1 MWLLVTGTGRCGTG
15 YIAQLL
21 NSTDVRCSHE
31 GVFTTK
37 GWEHALEGIRQRR
50 VNPSWD
56 WPAESSWLATPFLQ
70 KPELYPLT
78 IVHLTR
84 HPKKVID
91 SHLRLMLY
99 KKCAGPYYQWM
110 NQHIPGINEWD
121 RPEDKAA
128 LWYLSLNRL
137 CERRA
142 DIKHRIE
149 DDDTVLL
156 DNLGIDYRD
165 KNLFSQKNYN
175 ARYGYGPSNIQFD
188 DISQPLRDQLIAMS
202 IKYGYSDVAWQPKT
216 VEAVWIDGLMVPI
229 DENAAFIGGSW
240 QIRDEQNRPGA
251 YDLPLL
257 QFFSNQVRKVENPVI
272 LDVGAST
279 GSFSILPLV
288 TGGRVIAFEPNPT
301 AYRALKTTV
310 KVNGLSEYVE
320 TRQAAI
326 GGTGEKTVILKVPQ
340 RALHH
345 AVSTVGE
352 PRRDDL
358 DWQEIEVDLVAID
371 DLNLDRVD
379 FIKVDTEGSELE
391 VLIGA
396 QKTIRKFK
404 PAILTEYTSLNTRQC
419 GYERERIMELLK
431 SWGYTQFRQV
441 GIEDLWCQ
449 P

>member
-1 MWLLVTGTGRCGTG
+1 M
-15 YIAQLL
+15 
-21 NSTDVRCSHE
+21 
-31 GVFTTK
+31 
-37 GWEHALEGIRQRR
+37 RR
-50 VNPSWD
+50 TNPSWD

-70 KPELYPLT
+70 KPKLYPLT
-78 IVHLTR
+78 VVHLTR

-128 LWYLSLNRL
+128 FWYLSLNRL

-202 IKYGYSDVAWQPKT
+202 IKYGYNDVAWQPKT
-216 VEAVWIDGLMVPI
+216 VEAVWIDGLVVPI
-229 DENAAFIGGSW
+229 DENAAFVGGSW

-257 QFFSNQVRKVENPVI
+257 QFFSNQVRKIENPVI
-272 LDVGAST
+272 LDIGAST

-288 TGGRVIAFEPNPT
+288 TGGKVMAFEPNPV
-301 AYRALKTTV
+301 AFRALKLTV
-310 KVNGLSEYVE
+310 AANGLNGSVE
-320 TRQAAI
+320 LNECAV
-326 GGTGEKTVILKVPQ
+326 GGGNGEIVFNVPEQ
-340 RALHH
+340 ALHM
-345 AVSTVGE
+345 AVSTTGV
-352 PRRDDL
+352 PRRIDL
-358 DWQEIEVDLVAID
+358 KWNAIKVKQITID
-371 DLNLDRVD
+371 SLGLDRVD
-379 FIKVDTEGSELE
+379 FVKIDTEGNELQ
-391 VLIGA
+391 VLAGA
-396 QKTIRKFK
+396 EQTIKQHK
-404 PAILTEYTSLNTRQC
+404 PGILTEYTSLNTRQC
-419 GYERERIMELLK
+419 GYEREEIMAVLK
-431 SWGYTQFRQV
+431 RWGYTQFRQV